1 MFLQCTDKEEKAIIT
16 SSLNSNNAFGANSI
30 LKVLVLPK
38 NEISKQLADLF
49 NPSFMTGA
57 FLLVLK
63 TSKAVP
69 VQKHSKLDYNNY
81 RPISL
86 LSNFKRILE
95 KLIYKRFY
103 TFPNSNNIIYNLQ
116 FGFRHQYATSS
127 ALINITENIRKA
139 LNDGNI
145 DVGVFVD

>member
-1 MFLQCTDKEEKAIIT
+1 MFLQCTDKEETAIIT

-69 VQKHSKLDYNNY
+69 V
-81 RPISL
+81 
-86 LSNFKRILE
+86 
-95 KLIYKRFY
+95 
-103 TFPNSNNIIYNLQ
+103 
-116 FGFRHQYATSS
+116 
-127 ALINITENIRKA
+127 
-139 LNDGNI
+139 
-145 DVGVFVD
+145 